1 MSIANSESRT
11 NRSPFFVTLGLNAA
25 SKWETVFG
33 QVSTKWALR
42 TGRRSLKTDLEEKL
56 IKGVV
61 ILKVQV
67 FLEG

>member
-1 MSIANSESRT
+1 MGAANR
-11 NRSPFFVTLGLNAA
+11 
-25 SKWETVFG
+25 ETE
-33 QVSTKWALR
+33 
-42 TGRRSLKTDLEEKL
+42 LKTDLEEKL